1 MSFLEASGEGNIA
14 EARIESARTVVIA
27 GGWRNR
33 TRGLLIGSA
42 SSALG
47 SIVDVMRGR
56 TVQSRITRRD
66 EARGGPKR
74 RRSFPHWRARARG
87 AACLERRLPPASDVT
102 GTWGSVLF
110 STYSFSNYFATR
122 SAPPFTFVRLC
133 SLCNVESPL
142 LLSTLSKYAKAYT
155 CTRFWEKFRTQLA
168 TVVLKIVS
176 LWVNVIVW
184 RCQRS
189 WQFCRLGSTKVRPDL
204 LPYLLALLF
213 MM

>member
-74 RRSFPHWRARARG
+74 RRSFPHWRARAARRG
-87 AACLERRLPPASDVT
+87 VSRTAPSTGFRCNRYFGIRLVFYLQLLELLCHAICSAVYICTTLFPLQRRVPALV
-102 GTWGSVLF
+102 
-110 STYSFSNYFATR
+110 
-122 SAPPFTFVRLC
+122 
-133 SLCNVESPL
+133 
-142 LLSTLSKYAKAYT
+142 STLSKLQPYT
-155 CTRFWEKFRTQLA
+155 CTRFDKNFNSISYGRF
-168 TVVLKIVS
+168 KNS
-176 LWVNVIVW
+176 
-184 RCQRS
+184 CP
-189 WQFCRLGSTKVRPDL
+189 LG
-204 LPYLLALLF
+204 
-213 MM
+213 